1 MVFSDLFFIYI
12 FLPLVLLLYYVGK
25 NRGYRNAVLA
35 IFSLFFY
42 AWGEPVWVTLL
53 IFSALVDYCNGLFIG
68 WCRSGNAKREKFAVL
83 GVICSLVINLGL
95 LGVFK
100 YSGFIVENINAVTGA
115 EFAVPQFVLP
125 IGISFYTFQT
135 ITYSVDVYRKKVSVQ
150 KSFLNFLLYVSMFF
164 QLVAGP
170 IVRYESVEN
179 EINSRK
185 ASLEEINSGLIRFVY
200 GLAKKV
206 IIANCMGELAGTA
219 LAFEGM
225 PSSVFAAWFGVIMF
239 SLQIYYDFSGY
250 SDMAIGLGMMFGF
263 HFPENFNY
271 PYISRSATEF
281 WRRWHISL
289 GSFFRDYVYIPL
301 GGNRKHVYL
310 NLAITWFLTGLWH
323 GASWN
328 FILWGCYFGVLII
341 IEKLF
346 LLKVFDKIP
355 KFISHIYS
363 LLIVIVG
370 WALFYFTDMSQLGA
384 CLKTM
389 FGFGG
394 VPLMDELAKSS
405 LLNNVYLIAIAVI
418 FAIPIYKLISEKA
431 DRLGRNS
438 QGAFVAAKTLQT
450 VVTCGLLLLS
460 SVMLVGQ
467 TYNPFLYFRF

>member
-1 MVFSDLFFIYI
+1 MVFSDLFFMYA
-12 FLPLVLLLYYVGK
+12 FLPVCLLLYYICSH
-25 NRGYRNAVLA
+25 RGYRNAVLA

-68 WCRSGNAKREKFAVL
+68 WCRKDGGKREKLAVL
-83 GVICSLVINLGL
+83 GVVASLVINLGL

-100 YSGFIVENINAVTGA
+100 YSGFIVENINNISGA
-115 EFAVPQFVLP
+115 SFKVPEFALP

-135 ITYSVDVYRKKVSVQ
+135 ITYSVDVYRKKVQVQ

-170 IVRYESVEN
+170 IVRYEDVEN
-179 EINSRK
+179 EINDRK
-185 ASLEEINSGLIRFVY
+185 ASLSEINSGFIRFVY

-206 IIANCMGELAGTA
+206 LIANCTGELAVSA
-219 LAFEGM
+219 LAFENA
-225 PSSVFAAWFGVIMF
+225 PPSVFGAWFGVIMF

-301 GGNRKHVYL
+301 GGNRKRVYL

-328 FILWGCYFGVLII
+328 FILWGCYFGLLIM

-346 LLKVFDKIP
+346 LLKVFEKIP
-355 KFISHIYS
+355 RVFSHIYS
-363 LLIVIVG
+363 LFIVIIG
-370 WALFYFTDMSQLGA
+370 WALFYFTDMTQLKA
-384 CLKTM
+384 CLEAM
-389 FGFGG
+389 FGLADI
-394 VPLMDELAKSS
+394 PLTDELTRSS
-405 LLNNVYLIAIAVI
+405 LLNNVYLIGAAVI
-418 FAIPIYKLISEKA
+418 FSMPIYKLITEKA
-431 DRLGRNS
+431 DKLGRRS
-438 QGAFVAAKTLQT
+438 GGAFVTFKTVQT
-450 VVTCGLLLLS
+450 VMTVVLLGVS
-460 SVMLVGQ
+460 SIMLVGQ

>member
-1 MVFSDLFFIYI
+1 MYA
-12 FLPLVLLLYYVGK
+12 FLPLCLLLYYICSH
-25 NRGYRNAVLA
+25 RCYRNLILAV
-35 IFSLFFY
+35 FSLFFY
-42 AWGEPVWVTLL
+42 AWGEPVWVLLL
-53 IFSALVDYCNGLFIG
+53 ILSALVDYCNGLFIG
-68 WCRSGNAKREKFAVL
+68 WCRKDGGKREKLAVL
-83 GVICSLVINLGL
+83 GVVSSLMINLGL

-100 YSGFIVENINAVTGA
+100 YSGFIVENINNFSGA
-115 EFAVPQFVLP
+115 SLKVPEFALP

-135 ITYSVDVYRKKVSVQ
+135 ITYSVDVYRKKVNVQ

-170 IVRYESVEN
+170 IVRYEHVEN

-185 ASLEEINSGLIRFVY
+185 ASLSEINSGFIRFVY

-206 IIANCMGELAGTA
+206 LIANCTGELAVSA
-219 LAFEGM
+219 LTFENA
-225 PSSVFAAWFGVIMF
+225 PSSVFGAWFGVIMF

-271 PYISRSATEF
+271 PYVSRSATEF

-301 GGNRKHVYL
+301 GGNRKRVYL

-328 FILWGCYFGVLII
+328 FILWGCYFGALIM

-346 LLKVFDKIP
+346 LLKVFEKIP
-355 KFISHIYS
+355 RVFSHIYS
-363 LLIVIVG
+363 LLIVIIG
-370 WALFYFTDMSQLGA
+370 WAIFYFTDMGQLEA
-384 CLKTM
+384 CLKAM
-389 FGFGG
+389 FGLADI
-394 VPLMDELAKSS
+394 PLTDELTRSS
-405 LLNNVYLIAIAVI
+405 LLNNVFLIAAAVI
-418 FAIPIYKLISEKA
+418 FSVPIYKLVTEKT
-431 DRLGRNS
+431 DRLGRRS
-438 QGAFVAAKTLQT
+438 GGAYVTFKTVQT
-450 VVTCGLLLLS
+450 LVTLVLLAVS
-460 SVMLVGQ
+460 SIMLVGQ